1 MPLVIAITIKSFP
14 VEKYEITLGHANTA
28 TWSGQTIKAR
38 GIVACYGG
46 DHRFIAYFLTDD
58 SPVPNPVYVVQNK
71 VGAIFL
77 PFKEMGPFV
86 DLVRNEKP
94 IYAYLNSDKPQWNSL
109 STGKE
114 PIGEEE
120 G

>member
-1 MPLVIAITIKSFP
+1 MAIKQFT
-14 VEKYEITLGHANTA
+14 VESYEISLGHAMTA
-28 TWSGQTIKAR
+28 GWGGVTIKAR
-38 GIVACYGG
+38 GVVACYGG

-58 SPVPNPVYVVQNK
+58 SPIPGPVYIVANK

-86 DLVRNEKP
+86 DLLRNEKP
-94 IYAYLNSDKPQWNSL
+94 VTAYLNSDKPQWNQL

-114 PIGEEE
+114 PVGEAE
-120 G
+120 